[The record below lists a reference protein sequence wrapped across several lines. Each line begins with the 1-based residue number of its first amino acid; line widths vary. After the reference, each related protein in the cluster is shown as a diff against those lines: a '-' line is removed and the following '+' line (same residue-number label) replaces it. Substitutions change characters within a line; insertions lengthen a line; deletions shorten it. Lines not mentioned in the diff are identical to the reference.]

1 MEKEK
6 DIAFLKY
13 NLQELKT
20 NFQGKQE
27 EVDNLKAEN
36 VNIENE
42 VKKMHDQK
50 NELKKKFEEKM
61 KNIALENEYLEK
73 KVDSFGKQML
83 VSKKSFED
91 KISSFDD
98 NIDEINKLSAQV
110 TISGKAV
117 EENFNKLNCELK
129 KEREDINSMRNC
141 QEALVE
147 KFNEKEE
154 EIDTLKVTNINIEN
168 EMKLTKDQNEE
179 LRIHVEREN
188 NDLKN
193 KNQLLETKLDSFEK
207 QLVVEKQLLCNNQ
220 LEIINVKTQVGEM
233 KKNLIENMKS
243 SQKRSENVEGQL
255 SKLLKFDNSSF
266 ASEVNKLKDEV
277 NKANNEIR
285 ATRSHVD
292 KTLNKKTNEINKL
305 SARVTTTE
313 KTINKLNTLNDE
325 VKRLSEQIN
334 LMKDNQKDINNAME
348 KVDNL
353 KGHVTN
359 IENILF
365 CDSSDGC
372 TDILIQWKL
381 QNYQYYFDIGKP
393 VYSPIFLTQVKGYC
407 FRLRVV
413 WSGKKKEN
421 LDLFLWV
428 CHGSNYDKPLEPFR
442 MPYLLE
448 MVDNN
453 GNTLSKKVSL
463 SAIEARR
470 VRNFTLLPGQNE
482 CECGCGFPQFL
493 SMPDLNNYI
502 LNDML
507 SIQCRLT
514 PS

>member
-27 EVDNLKAEN
+27 EVDSLKAEN
-36 VNIENE
+36 VKFKNKG
-42 VKKMHDQK
+42 KKMYDQN
-50 NELKKKFEEKM
+50 NELKKQFEIKM
-61 KNIALENEYLEK
+61 ENIALKNELLEK
-73 KVDSFGKQML
+73 KIDSFEKQML
-83 VSKKSFED
+83 VSKKSLED
-91 KISSFDD
+91 KTLFND
-98 NIDEINKLSAQV
+98 NI
-110 TISGKAV
+110 
-117 EENFNKLNCELK
+117 
-129 KEREDINSMRNC
+129 
-141 QEALVE
+141 VE
-147 KFNEKEE
+147 KFDVKEE

-168 EMKLTKDQNEE
+168 EMKLMKDQNEK
-179 LRIHVEREN
+179 LRKHVEREN

-193 KNQLLETKLDSFEK
+193 KNQLLETKLDSLGN

-220 LEIINVKTQVGEM
+220 SEIINVKTQVGEM

-243 SQKRSENVEGQL
+243 SQKQSENVGVQL

-266 ASEVNKLKDEV
+266 TSEVNKLKNEV
-277 NKANNEIR
+277 NKVNNEIR

-292 KTLNKKTNEINKL
+292 KTLNKKSNEINLL

-313 KTINKLNTLNDE
+313 KTTNKLNTLNDE

-353 KGHVTN
+353 KGHMTN

-365 CDSSDGC
+365 CDSSNGC

-381 QNYQYYFDIGKP
+381 QNYQYHFDIGEC
-393 VYSPIFLTQVKGYC
+393 VHSPIFLTQIKGYC
-407 FRLRVV
+407 FKLVV
-413 WSGKKKEN
+413 HWSGENKEN
-421 LDLFLWV
+421 LGLYLRV
-428 CHGSNYDKPLEPFR
+428 CCGSNYDKPLEPFR
-442 MPYLLE
+442 MPYSLE
-448 MVDNN
+448 MVDNK
-453 GNTLSKKVSL
+453 GNILSEKISL
-463 SAIEARR
+463 SEIETFRER
-470 VRNFTLLPGQNE
+470 SFTLLPGQNE
-482 CECGCGFPQFL
+482 NELGCGYSQFL

-514 PS
+514 PT